1 MKTPILDRLKQATR
15 ERHEVLE
22 GKLPLLDP
30 HLSLDNYRHLV
41 SKFYGYYA
49 PMELMLLALPWWD
62 EVGLNVNERQKAP
75 GLEQDLLVLGYK
87 PETLAQIPRCQHL
100 PEVKSISQFLGCLYV
115 MEGATHGGQTSQNI
129 YRLIF
134 LLHRKRVPLSSTAI
148 AYKQLNTG
156 KHFVHY

>member
-62 EVGLNVNERQKAP
+62 EVGKAS
-75 GLEQDLLVLGYK
+75 
-87 PETLAQIPRCQHL
+87 
-100 PEVKSISQFLGCLYV
+100 SISS
-115 MEGATHGGQTSQNI
+115 MGA
-129 YRLIF
+129 
-134 LLHRKRVPLSSTAI
+134 
-148 AYKQLNTG
+148 
-156 KHFVHY
+156 